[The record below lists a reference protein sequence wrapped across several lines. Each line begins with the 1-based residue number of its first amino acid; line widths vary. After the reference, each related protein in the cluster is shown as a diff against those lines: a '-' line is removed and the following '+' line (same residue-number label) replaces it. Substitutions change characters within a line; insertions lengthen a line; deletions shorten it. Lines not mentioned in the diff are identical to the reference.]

1 LSTNNID
8 QCEDDMKPLPTLLV
22 AAALAASL
30 PIAARSPAPTASAQA
45 ARSLVYLL
53 DNGQRQAVAAVDPA
67 EDGAFVAALYI
78 PGGQLLVVRAR
89 HPSADAVRYRIDAGQ
104 YREVYLDLQA
114 TPDPKGKFFVQDA
127 NANGILSAVQGSG
140 DVDVL
145 YEDGVRQTLF
155 DGKARAQGLTAA
167 EYDAKLAAA
176 DAKYA
181 DMLKLL
187 AAKLQRGDANASGGG

>member
-1 LSTNNID
+1 
-8 QCEDDMKPLPTLLV
+8 MKPLPTLLV
-22 AAALAASL
+22 AAALAAAL
-30 PIAARSPAPTASAQA
+30 PVVAHGATPTASAEA
-45 ARSLVYLL
+45 ARALVYLL
-53 DNGQRQAVAAVDPA
+53 QNGQREAIAAVDPA
-67 EDGAFVAALYI
+67 EDEAFVAALYI

-114 TPDPKGKFFVQDA
+114 TPDPTGTFFVQDA

-155 DGKARAQGLTAA
+155 NGKARAQGLTAA

-181 DMLKLL
+181 ELLKLL
-187 AAKLQRGDANASGGG
+187 AAKLQPGDDDARAGD